1 MKADIP
7 GAGNHIR
14 AQRAWVGNSLS
25 TFGADSALYPRN
37 SAVFALCHF
46 YCAIEKMSPQP
57 TDPDLYEKIKK
68 DVYNRYKK
76 HSAYRSGQL
85 VKQYK
90 EKFQEKHGSRKS
102 PYKGQK
108 PAKKGLTRWFAED
121 WRNESGGT
129 GYDQKNTLYRPKN
142 RISEDT
148 PTTWGELS
156 KSEIQAAKREKKM
169 NGRVSKFK
177 K

>member
-1 MKADIP
+1 MRNGFPTI
-7 GAGNHIR
+7 G
-14 AQRAWVGNSLS
+14 
-25 TFGADSALYPRN
+25 TDSAFHPRN

-57 TDPDLYEKIKK
+57 TDLDLYEKVKK
-68 DVYNRYKK
+68 DVYRLYKK

-90 EKFQEKHGSRKS
+90 EKFQEKHGMKKS
-102 PYKGQK
+102 PYIGGK
-108 PAKKGLTRWFAED
+108 PSKTGGLRRWFAED

-148 PTTWGELS
+148 PTLWGELS
-156 KSEIQAAKREKKM
+156 QEEIQAAKKEKKTK
-169 NGRVSKFK
+169 GRVTRFSKK
-177 K
+177 